1 MNPLAEQ
8 SVVGLGEVLWDCFG
22 DSRRP
27 GGAPANVAF
36 HAQQLGHHGLICSRI
51 GNDDLGR
58 DLLEYMAARG
68 LETRFVQRD
77 DERPT
82 GRVTVDTKDPERP
95 SYVIHENVAWDSLE
109 FNDDLERLMGNAS
122 AVCFGTLAQ
131 REPQSRETIQRA
143 LSAAAKALIVYD
155 VNLRQSWYQRDWIE
169 RSMRAARIV
178 KLNMDEIGE
187 LGNLLEAGLAE
198 PPAFAA
204 VLRDR
209 FGVEI
214 TCITRA
220 DQGCLVIGPC
230 ETVDVPGRDIDL
242 VDAVGAG
249 DAFTAALISAFLRGW
264 PQRTAAMFANEVGAL
279 VTSRP
284 GAMPVLRD
292 DYADLVS
299 RMETGGAPH
308 NLRHAAGG

>member
-1 MNPLAEQ
+1 MKQADMSPFSEQ
-8 SVVGLGEVLWDCFG
+8 IVVGLGEVLWDCFG

-36 HAQQLGHHGLICSRI
+36 HAQQLGHRGVICSRI
-51 GNDDLGR
+51 GDDDLGH
-58 DLLEYMAARG
+58 DLLEYLAARG

-77 DERPT
+77 DKRPT
-82 GRVTVDTKDPERP
+82 GRVTVDTTDRERP
-95 SYVIHENVAWDSLE
+95 SYVIHENVAWDGLT
-109 FNDDLERLMGNAS
+109 FNDDLERLMGGAS

-131 REPQSRETIQRA
+131 RNPRSRETIHRA
-143 LSAAAKALIVYD
+143 LSVATKALVAYD

-178 KLNMDEIGE
+178 KLNMDEVGV
-187 LGNLLEAGLAE
+187 LGNLLEASSAE
-198 PPAFAA
+198 PPAFADM
-204 VLRDR
+204 LRDR

-220 DQGCLVIGPC
+220 DQGCLVIGPAG
-230 ETVDVPGRDIDL
+230 TADVPGRKVDV

-249 DAFTAALISAFLRGW
+249 DAFTAALISGCLRGW
-264 PQRTAAMFANEVGAL
+264 PLSTAANFANEVGAL
-279 VTSRP
+279 VAGRP

-299 RMETGGAPH
+299 RIEGGGVS
-308 NLRHAAGG
+308 RHRS